1 MPLDPEILAA
11 IQEAIRITIPAT
23 LPAVIQ
29 EAVKPLTEQIEIIE
43 KQQRDFRKLVDGMP
57 ESSAKS
63 SEQMASQFEQK
74 LEEKFAAMK
83 PGLDFLDKL
92 RQEVE
97 EESEATQKPDGEP
110 LRSTGNEVNVEEIKA
125 SLMDQ
130 VKSQYES
137 QILQIQQ
144 QLDERDKETQS
155 LREADR
161 QSRMRNEVLDQMRAL
176 NTLRPNTESDL
187 LTLLEKRGLLLEDK
201 EANKLY
207 IKSTDK
213 FGDLAKAEFTDI
225 LPKML
230 ETEFAHFAIPRAGT
244 GTDATP
250 GNRPTPQSNQYDFT
264 KMTAQE
270 IYDSYSKDPKAMEA
284 YNQILEQQFGKA

>member
-11 IQEAIRITIPAT
+11 IQEAIKSTIPAT
-23 LPAVIQ
+23 LPAVI
-29 EAVKPLTEQIEIIE
+29 EGAVKPLTEQIELIE
-43 KQQRDFRKLVDGMP
+43 KQQRDFKKLVDTMS
-57 ESSAKS
+57 ESSAKL
-63 SEQMASQFEQK
+63 SEQMAHQFEEK
-74 LEEKFAAMK
+74 LEKKFATMN
-83 PGLDFLDKL
+83 PSLEFIDRL
-92 RQEVE
+92 RLEVE
-97 EESEATQKPDGEP
+97 EEEAATPARETS
-110 LRSTGNEVNVEEIKA
+110 RSTGDKVNVEEIKA

-144 QLDERDKETQS
+144 QLEERDKETQS
-155 LREADR
+155 LKEADR

-176 NTLRPNTESDL
+176 NTLRPNTEGDL
-187 LTLLEKRGLLLEDK
+187 LTLLEKRGLLIEDK

-207 IKSTDK
+207 IRSTDK
-213 FGDLAKAEFTDI
+213 FGDLVKAEFKDI

-230 ETEFAHFAIPRAGT
+230 ETEFAHFANPRAGT

-250 GNRPTPQSNQYDFT
+250 SNRPTPQSNPYDFS

-270 IYDSYSKDPKAMEA
+270 IYESYSKDPEAMKA